1 MTIHLTQPRYI
12 DGVLASSGT
21 QHTLSAEL
29 EAYLVQNQLATWVGG
44 APDVANM
51 SPVFALRNADGST
64 SLVGPDG
71 DIPINEIIGL
81 IAGSAAAGSANTVI
95 IQRAL
100 TAGGAWRIT
109 TPGVYTYTETL
120 VFGDN
125 TTLFIGPG
133 VDLYYADASPQQ
145 RFTENTQYGA
155 AGAAITSITTSG
167 NIATVTRT
175 AHGRAVGDWVS
186 LEGAEQTG
194 YNGIHLVATVP
205 TADTYTVLLPVA
217 PAVSTATGTLI
228 EVTPNKNISI
238 IGGGRFTCSHTRT
251 PLGNMNDVGVTFFR
265 VVNLNLEVG
274 VDGHRKYGF
283 GLANTRN
290 VTCGNLPVNIT
301 YGDGFHLWGPVINV
315 QLENLT
321 GVSNDDI
328 FAITLGEYSTY
339 ELVRGDAFGVNVRNI
354 SAKTA
359 FAGIK
364 FAGRAPYAVYDATF
378 GKTRIYSGTSHVQVL
393 GETNLPACYVKKLVI
408 EDAEELNPLTNRGLV
423 EVASAVGLSSV
434 IDELH
439 ITTRQVVPT
448 NITFALLYTSHLT
461 ASVGKVVFNGCH
473 VEGPSVASNVRY
485 IRQVGAISQA
495 HYNNCTA
502 KNMHSIW
509 DHDSAGSESGQKL
522 YINGVRQIGCNVG
535 INFRRSLTI
544 HCNGWSLE
552 TTSTAT
558 LSSSAGTC
566 TIYGSP
572 VSTAN
577 KHTNLSGTAKVIPF
591 APFLEVDGDF
601 VTAAKNAEFWNNDAA
616 WASGT
621 GTDKTGR
628 YGYTGAAWTKIFGP
642 A

>member
-1 MTIHLTQPRYI
+1 MASNDRVADIQWLVDNQTEELTGYVSKGRE
-12 DGVLASSGT
+12 
-21 QHTLSAEL
+21 LSMP
-29 EAYLVQNQLATWVGG
+29 GG
-44 APDVANM
+44 GNVTAQTNP
-51 SPVFALRNADGST
+51 DGSV
-64 SLVGPDG
+64 SLVGPGGTIDIGTG
-71 DIPINEIIGL
+71 DISGVYPSNT
-81 IAGSAAAGSANTVI
+81 AAVNTAA
-95 IQRAL
+95 IQAAL
-100 TAGGAWRIT
+100 DAGGYCSIT
-109 TPGVYTYTETL
+109 TPGVYQYSETL
-120 VFGDN
+120 VFGDD
-125 TTLFIGPG
+125 TTLFLAPG

-145 RFTENTQYGA
+145 RFTENVQYSA
-155 AGAAITSITTSG
+155 AGSSVTSITTSG
-167 NIATVTRT
+167 NVATVTKT

-186 LEGAEQTG
+186 LEGADQTG
-194 YNGIHLVATVP
+194 YNGIYQVAAVP
-205 TADTYTVLLPVA
+205 SADTYTVLLQVA
-217 PAVSTATGTLI
+217 PSVTTATGTLI

-238 IGGGRFTCSHTRT
+238 VGGGRFTCSHSRT
-251 PLGNMNDVGVTFFR
+251 PLGNTNDVGVTFFR

-283 GLANTRN
+283 GLANTCN
-290 VTCGNLPVNIT
+290 VSCGNLPVNIT
-301 YGDGFHLWGPVINV
+301 YGDGFHAWGPVINL
-315 QLENLT
+315 QIDNLT

-328 FAITLGEYSTY
+328 FAITLGEYLAY

-359 FAGIK
+359 LAGIK
-364 FAGRAPYAVYDATF
+364 FAGRSPYAVYDATF

-393 GETNLPACYVKKLVI
+393 GETNLPACYVKKLVL
-408 EDAEELNPLTNRGLV
+408 EDAV
-423 EVASAVGLSSV
+423 EVASSAGLSSV

-439 ITTRQVVPT
+439 ITSRMIVPT
-448 NITFALLYTSHLT
+448 NVNFALLYPSNVT
-461 ASVGKVVFNGCH
+461 ASVGKVMFKDCY
-473 VEGPSVASNVRY
+473 VEGPSAASNVRY
-485 IRQVGAISQA
+485 TRQVGAISSA

-522 YINGVRQIGCNVG
+522 YIKGVRQIGCNVG
-535 INFRRSLTI
+535 LNFRRALTV
-544 HCNGWSLE
+544 HCAGWSLE

-572 VSTAN
+572 ESTAN
-577 KHTNLSGTAKVIPF
+577 KHTNLSSTARVIPF

-601 VTAAKNAEFWNNDAA
+601 VTAAKNAEFWNNDSA

>member
-1 MTIHLTQPRYI
+1 MTISSQQFGQQTI
-12 DGVLASSGT
+12 DVVLNEGQMPAK
-21 QHTLSAEL
+21 LSTDSNGNT
-29 EAYLVQNQLATWVGG
+29 V
-44 APDVANM
+44 
-51 SPVFALRNADGST
+51 
-64 SLVGPDG
+64 LVGANG
-71 DIPINEIIGL
+71 NIPINEIIGL
-81 IAGSAAAGSANTVI
+81 AAGSTSAGAANTAI
-95 IQRAL
+95 IQQAL
-100 TAGGAWRIT
+100 TAGGFWKIT

-125 TTLFIGPG
+125 TTLFLAPG

-155 AGAAITSITTSG
+155 SGSAITSITTSG
-167 NIATVTRT
+167 NVATVTRT
-175 AHGRAVGDWVS
+175 GHGRSVGDWVS
-186 LEGAEQTG
+186 LEGAAQSG
-194 YNGIHLVATVP
+194 YNGIYQVASVP
-205 TADTYTVLLPVA
+205 TADIYTVLLQVA
-217 PAVSTATGTLI
+217 PTVTTATGTLI

-238 IGGGRFTCSHTRT
+238 LGGGRFTCSHTRT

-265 VVNLNLEVG
+265 VVNLNLEIG
-274 VDGHRKYGF
+274 VDGHRKFGF

-290 VTCGNLPVNIT
+290 VQCGNIPVNIT
-301 YGDGFHLWGPVINV
+301 YGDGFHAWGPVIN
-315 QLENLT
+315 LAIDNLT

-328 FAITLGEYSTY
+328 FAITLGEYSAY
-339 ELVRGDAFGVNVRNI
+339 ELVRGDAFGVNVKNI
-354 SAKTA
+354 AAKTA
-359 FAGIK
+359 LTGIK
-364 FAGRAPYAVYDATF
+364 FAGRSPYAVYDATF
-378 GKTRIYSGTSHVQVL
+378 SKTRIYSGTSHVQVL
-393 GETNLPACYVKKLVI
+393 GETNLPATYVKKLVL
-408 EDAEELNPLTNRGLV
+408 EDAVELNPLADRGLV
-423 EVASAVGLSSV
+423 EVASSAGLSSV
-434 IDELH
+434 VDELH
-439 ITTRQVVPT
+439 ITTRMVVPS
-448 NITFALLYTSHLT
+448 NINFALLYPSNLT

-473 VEGPSVASNVRY
+473 VEGPSAASNVRY
-485 IRQVGAISQA
+485 TRQVGAISQA

-535 INFRRSLTI
+535 LNFRRALTV
-544 HCNGWSLE
+544 HCDGWSLE

-572 VSTAN
+572 ESTAN

-591 APFLEVDGDF
+591 SPYLEIDGDF

-616 WASGT
+616 WVSGA

-628 YGYTGAAWTKIFGP
+628 YGYTGAAWAKIFGP